1 MENPYSPEAI
11 RRARKRELRTWL
23 LILLAV
29 VLIVGGLLLRNAWAG
44 TRRAQIG
51 EVSRWDK
58 SEPFPSVTFTLE
70 KATISRWQLLGRTVG
85 LTLHNDTGRTLR
97 RWPAYEVDRGT
108 DPMDNYDRLEYR
120 VNGVWRCVRTNLP
133 ENTGIG
139 GFGDEKDGFPLS
151 VDETLSYSID
161 FNFNWGNI
169 YEPGEYRLVMFV
181 SEDSAPA
188 SEAQP
193 VFATFTIK

>member
-11 RRARKRELRTWL
+11 RRERKRELRNWL
-23 LILLAV
+23 LVLLAV

-44 TRRAQIG
+44 TRRVQIG

-58 SEPFPSVTFTLE
+58 SEPFSGVTLTLE
-70 KATISRWQLLGRTVG
+70 KNTLFRWRLLGRTIG
-85 LTLHNDTGRTLR
+85 LTLHNDTGRTLC
-97 RWPAYEVDRGT
+97 RWPAYEVDRGN
-108 DPMDNYDRLEYR
+108 DPMDNYNRLEHR
-120 VNGVWRCVRTNLP
+120 VNGVWRRVITNMP
-133 ENTGIG
+133 EG
-139 GFGDEKDGFPLS
+139 GSISSLTDPKDGFPLS
-151 VDETLSYSID
+151 VDETFSHLID
-161 FNFNWGNI
+161 FNLLWGNV